1 MVFDHGPFERMHMK
15 KRNQS
20 LRFSETKDAYTLLL
34 PLLLLI
40 VLFIAIPVFS
50 NFVYSLTKWN
60 GVRKPVFIGL
70 DNYRRMFQDER
81 FFSSLKNLLILIAYI
96 PIGVFLPLLLSSWLR
111 DRLSGWKMFRG
122 ILYLPNILGPVLLGT
137 LFSVILSQV
146 GPLTALLKA
155 LNVKNAEAFFLLG
168 KTNGAI
174 NTLAFLFVIWMR
186 LGFGCFYFVS
196 AMSNISQDLYDAAD
210 VDGARPW
217 QKFIHITIPSIS
229 FSIQF
234 FTVLAFIEVFAR
246 MYGLIFTLTNGG
258 PGYATY
264 TLEYAVYNISFNG
277 MQKGYAAAWS
287 VALFFGCAI
296 IALFQL
302 KLMKRNSQ
310 L

>member
-1 MVFDHGPFERMHMK
+1 M
-15 KRNQS
+15 
-20 LRFSETKDAYTLLL
+20 DAYKLLL
-34 PLLLLI
+34 PLLTLMFFF
-40 VLFIAIPVFS
+40 VAIPVLS
-50 NFVYSLTKWN
+50 NFFYSLTKWN
-60 GVRKPVFIGL
+60 GIRKPVFIGL
-70 DNYRRMFQDER
+70 ENYIRMVKDER
-81 FFSSLKNLLILIAYI
+81 FLSSLKNLIILMAYI
-96 PIGVFLPLLLSSWLR
+96 PFGVFLPLLLSSWLR
-111 DRLSGWKMFRG
+111 DRFSGWKLFRG

-155 LNVKNAEAFFLLG
+155 VGVANSESIFLLG
-168 KTNGAI
+168 KSNSAI

-196 AMSNISQDLYDAAD
+196 AMSNISQDLFDAAD

-217 QKFIHITIPSIS
+217 QKFIHVTIPSIS

-287 VALFFGCAI
+287 VALFLGCAI

-302 KLMKRNSQ
+302 RLMKRNNQ